1 MRKTLIICDSACD
14 ISLEQERKIE
24 DFKILNCGI
33 EINGLPY
40 EERVEVTAA
49 DVYAEV
55 EKSGVLPKTSQ
66 ITVIQ
71 FLEAFAK
78 AARDGYTDIICVTM
92 NAKGSG
98 TFSSA
103 THAKEMLTTEYP
115 MLEGKLNIYVV
126 DSTTYSYVIP
136 LPLIKAKERLD
147 NGENPG
153 RVAEDL
159 QEWYNSSITLIGIYN
174 LQYAKKSGRLN
185 ACAAFVGDM
194 LGLKPIMAIAGENKV
209 LEKTRGDKTVVPRLA
224 KLYSDMAEDIKGD
237 YIVAYGNNPEQAKE
251 LVAEIKKL
259 GGKAPVYVG
268 PIGTAV
274 GINVGPKMLGIGFRR
289 KAQ

>member
-1 MRKTLIICDSACD
+1 MRKTLFICDSACD
-14 ISLEQERKIE
+14 LSLEQESKIA

-40 EERVEVTAA
+40 EERVEVTAS

-66 ITVIQ
+66 VTVIQ

-78 AARDGYTDIICVTM
+78 AARDGYTDVICVTM
-92 NAKGSG
+92 NSRGSG

-103 THAKEMLTTEYP
+103 TNAKAMLPSEYP
-115 MLEGKLNIYVV
+115 MLEGKLNIYIV
-126 DSTTYSYVIP
+126 DSKTYSYVIAM
-136 LPLIKAKERLD
+136 PLIKARERLEK
-147 NGENPG
+147 GENP
-153 RVAEDL
+153 AIIAADL
-159 QEWYNSSITLIGIYN
+159 QDFFDHAVTLIGIYN
-174 LQYAKKSGRLN
+174 LTYAKKSGRLN

-194 LGLKPIMAIAGENKV
+194 LGLKPIMAVCGENKV
-209 LEKTRGDKTVVPRLA
+209 LEKTRGDKTVAPRMA
-224 KLYSDMAEDIKGD
+224 KLYAEKAADIKGD
-237 YIVAYGNNPEQAKE
+237 YIVAYGDNPDQAKA

-259 GGKAPVYVG
+259 GGKAPVYIG

-274 GINVGPKMLGIGFRR
+274 GINVGPKMLGLSFRT
-289 KAQ
+289 KSE

>member
-1 MRKTLIICDSACD
+1 MRKTLFICDSACD
-14 ISLEQERKIE
+14 ISLEQEKQIK

-66 ITVIQ
+66 VTVIQ
-71 FLEAFAK
+71 FLDAFAK
-78 AARDGYTDIICVTM
+78 AARDGYTDVICVTM
-92 NAKGSG
+92 NSKGSG

-103 THAKEMLTTEYP
+103 THAKEMLTSEYP
-115 MLEGKLNIYVV
+115 MLEGKLNIYIV
-126 DSTTYSYVIP
+126 DSTTYSYVIA
-136 LPLIKAKERLD
+136 LPLLD
-147 NGENPG
+147 ARKQLDKGESPE
-153 RVAEDL
+153 RVAEAL
-159 QEWYNSSITLIGIYN
+159 QEWFNNSITLIGIYN

-194 LGLKPIMAIAGENKV
+194 LGLKPIMAISGENNV

-224 KLYSDMAEDIKGD
+224 KLYNDMAEDIKGD
-237 YIVAYGNNPEQAKE
+237 YIIAYGDSPDQAKA

-259 GGKAPVYVG
+259 GGKTPVYIG

-274 GINVGPKMLGIGFRR
+274 GINVGPKMLGLGFRK

>member
-14 ISLEQERKIE
+14 ISLEQEKKIA

-49 DVYAEV
+49 DVYQEV

-71 FLEAFAK
+71 FLDAFAK
-78 AARDGYTDIICVTM
+78 AARDGYTDVICVTM

-103 THAKEMLTTEYP
+103 THAKEMLPAEYP
-115 MLEGKLNIYVV
+115 MLEGKLNIYIV
-126 DSTTYSYVIP
+126 DSTTYSYVIA
-136 LPLIKAKERLD
+136 LPLIKARERLE
-147 NGENPG
+147 NGENPAI
-153 RVAEDL
+153 VAADL
-159 QEWYNSSITLIGIYN
+159 QEWYNDSITLIGIYN

-194 LGLKPIMAIAGENKV
+194 LGLKPIMAVTGENKV
-209 LEKTRGDKTVVPRLA
+209 LEKTRGDKTVAPRLA
-224 KLYSDMAEDIKGD
+224 KLYSEMALDIKGD
-237 YIVAYGNNPEQAKE
+237 YIIAYGDNPDQAKA

-259 GGKAPVYVG
+259 GGKSPTYIG

-274 GINVGPKMLGIGFRR
+274 GINIGPKMLGLGFRR
-289 KAQ
+289 KAE